1 MNSQA
6 QHKII
11 VHGANKPGQYTWSP
25 FVTKL
30 EFRLR
35 LSNLPYQHGTG
46 SPFSAPKG
54 KIPYVELPPT
64 SPGAP
69 SESLGDT
76 TLITRELIARGMLLN
91 LNIRARLGASE
102 IAHDLAIRAM
112 LEDKLFFYNARERWV
127 DNFYTMRDY
136 AMAGV
141 PFPLRTFFGYMAY
154 RGNVRKLQDQG
165 TGRFSDDEVRDF
177 RRDIWEAV
185 NGLLEDSRRKAGED
199 KSSGNCFWVLGGS
212 EPTEADAT
220 MFGFAVS
227 ALMADAAPESR
238 QLVTSEM
245 SAVMEYATR
254 IHNRYFPDYHIWK

>member
-6 QHKII
+6 QRKII

-54 KIPYVELPPT
+54 KIPYIEFP
-64 SPGAP
+64 SEGAP
-69 SESLGDT
+69 PEFLGDT
-76 TLITRELIARGMLLN
+76 TLITKELVTRKLLPD
-91 LNIRARLGASE
+91 LNAHLSTAQA
-102 IAHDLAIRAM
+102 AHDLAIRAL
-112 LEDKLFFYNARERWV
+112 LEDKLFLYNARERWV

-141 PFPLRTFFGYMAY
+141 PFPLRTIFGYMAY

-165 TGRFSDDEVRDF
+165 TGRFSDQEVRGF
-177 RRDIWEAV
+177 RRDVWEAV
-185 NGLLEDSRRKAGED
+185 NGLLEDSQRKVGEG
-199 KSSGNCFWVLGGS
+199 SGSGNCFWVLGGS
-212 EPTEADAT
+212 EPTEADAA

-227 ALMADAAPESR
+227 ALTADAAPESR
-238 QLVTSEM
+238 QLVSSEM